1 MEKRTIVI
9 ELSEDNLFGVNIGQ
23 MSLLEAVGM
32 LEYAKKT
39 LFEGN
44 RVDEEEVEEDVN
56 PEKDEE

>member
-39 LFEGN
+39 LFEGK
-44 RVDEEEVEEDVN
+44 RLDEEVEEDVN